1 MNKDKWAE
9 EIINTAGKIDPV
21 KASPA
26 LYDAIKG
33 QLDKPSV
40 IQMVSVKWMY
50 AAAIAIGILLAFNI
64 SIWKNMITKDVGN
77 EDPLYQSEFSLTGN
91 NAYSLNY

>member
-1 MNKDKWAE
+1 MKKDKWAE
-9 EIINTAGKIDPV
+9 EIIGTASKIDPV

-26 LYDAIKG
+26 LYEAIKG
-33 QLDKPSV
+33 QLDKTSV

-50 AAAIAIGILLAFNI
+50 AAAIAIGVLLAFNI
-64 SIWKNMITKDVGN
+64 SIWKNIITKDGGN
-77 EDPLYQSEFSLTGN
+77 EEPVYRSEFSLTGN